1 MGGARVSLRQVAIA
15 VGAFAGLVVV
25 GSIGFALINDES
37 LFDALYR
44 TIITVYTAG
53 LVSAPDTVQAK
64 VLTLVL
70 VIWGVGIFL
79 YVFGLVIELTVGGTL
94 SGAWEQRRMSRRLQN
109 LDDHVIICGYGRVG
123 RSAAREFEQLG
134 VDFVVLDIGEEAIA
148 LAAEQRVPY
157 VHGSGTNDED
167 LDRAGLTRARGLLA
181 SADSDVDNLYVTLS
195 ARARRRDL
203 HIVARAST
211 RDAAAK
217 LKLAGAD
224 RVVQPYAAAG
234 LRMANFVLKP
244 QVSELLDILSTAGGP
259 LPEMRFEEIVVTD
272 NCPSCGKTLGE
283 LRVQEVTGALVV
295 GLRKVD
301 GRFDVTPGTEAR
313 VDEGDV
319 VIGVGTT
326 EEMARLEALFA
337 PRAVV
342 VG

>member
-1 MGGARVSLRQVAIA
+1 MRQVAIA
-15 VGAFAGLVVV
+15 IGAFAALVVV
-25 GSIGFALINDES
+25 GSVGFALINDES

-44 TIITVYTAG
+44 TVITVYTAG
-53 LVSAPDTVQAK
+53 LVGAPDTAQAK
-64 VLTLVL
+64 VLTLIL
-70 VIWGVGIFL
+70 VVWGVGIFL
-79 YVFGLVIELTVGGTL
+79 YVFGLVIELTVGGAL
-94 SGAWEQRRMSRRLQN
+94 SGAWEQRRMVRRVN
-109 LDDHVIICGYGRVG
+109 DLDEHVIICGYGRVG
-123 RSAAREFEQLG
+123 RSAAREFQELG
-134 VDFVVLDIGEEAIA
+134 VDFVVLDVGEEAIA
-148 LAAEQRVPY
+148 LAREQGVLY

-195 ARARRRDL
+195 ARARRPDIF
-203 HIVARAST
+203 IVARAST

-244 QVSELLDILSTAGGP
+244 QVSEFLDILSTAGGP
-259 LPEMRFEEIVVTD
+259 LPEMRFEEIVVTR
-272 NCPSCGKTLGE
+272 NCLSCGKTLGE
-283 LRVQEVTGALVV
+283 LSVDEATGASVIA
-295 GLRKVD
+295 LRKAD

-313 VDEGDV
+313 VDDGDV

-337 PRAVV
+337 PRAAV

>member
-1 MGGARVSLRQVAIA
+1 MEGFSIRRFLWALL
-15 VGAFAGLVVV
+15 AFLGVLVV
-25 GSIGFALINDES
+25 GTIGFYLITDEGWS
-37 LFDALYR
+37 SSFYRSVVSTTLTGLDSRPDGTAAELF
-44 TIITVYTAG
+44 TVGLLLAG
-53 LVSAPDTVQAK
+53 VA
-64 VLTLVL
+64 
-70 VIWGVGIFL
+70 IFL
-79 YVFGLVIELTVGGTL
+79 YIAGSLVELIAR
-94 SGAWEQRRMSRRLQN
+94 GALAGALGERRRKKAIQALQG
-109 LDDHVIICGYGRVG
+109 HVIICGYGRVG

-195 ARARRRDL
+195 ARARRSDL

-217 LKLAGAD
+217 LTLAGAD

-244 QVSELLDILSTAGGP
+244 QVSEFLDILSTAGGP

-283 LRVQEVTGALVV
+283 LRVQEATGALVV

-301 GRFDVTPGTEAR
+301 GRFDVTPGAEAR

-337 PRAVV
+337 PRAVII
-342 VG
+342 G